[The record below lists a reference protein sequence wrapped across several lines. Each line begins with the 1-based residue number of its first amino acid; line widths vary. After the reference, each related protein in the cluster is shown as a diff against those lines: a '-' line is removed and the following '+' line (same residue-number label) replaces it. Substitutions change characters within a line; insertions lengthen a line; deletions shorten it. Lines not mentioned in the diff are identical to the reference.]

1 MLEDELEGGLVA
13 AVRAVAAGFSVV
25 PAVLRD
31 GVDALSFSH
40 REREVLRLAIAG
52 HTNGAIAS
60 WLFLA
65 ESTVKSHL
73 SPAYRKLGAVSRK
86 DAASMILDPDEG
98 LLEMIFGEGA
108 ADTDLGR
115 DGPLARRAS

>member
-1 MLEDELEGGLVA
+1 M
-13 AVRAVAAGFSVV
+13 
-25 PAVLRD
+25 
-31 GVDALSFSH
+31 
-40 REREVLRLAIAG
+40 LRLAIAG

-60 WLFLA
+60 TLFLA

>member
-1 MLEDELEGGLVA
+1 M
-13 AVRAVAAGFSVV
+13 
-25 PAVLRD
+25 
-31 GVDALSFSH
+31 
-40 REREVLRLAIAG
+40 
-52 HTNGAIAS
+52 
-60 WLFLA
+60 
-65 ESTVKSHL
+65 KSHL

-86 DAASMILDPDEG
+86 DAASMILDRDEG